1 MITVTKQVVFVHS
14 ARGRRQLADKPA
26 WEAPQQT
33 GRVPRVSRVMAL
45 AIQFD
50 RLLREGAVRNT
61 TELARLCHVTQ
72 PRITQ
77 VMQLLYLA
85 PDIQEELL
93 FLPPVE
99 RGRDRVTE
107 KQLRAIAA
115 EPDWR
120 KQRSMWRELRSAES
134 VDAWDILPTDH
145 PSP

>member
-1 MITVTKQVVFVHS
+1 
-14 ARGRRQLADKPA
+14 
-26 WEAPQQT
+26 
-33 GRVPRVSRVMAL
+33 
-45 AIQFD
+45 
-50 RLLREGAVRNT
+50 VRNT
-61 TELARLCHVTQ
+61 TDLARLTHVTQ

-99 RGRDRVTE
+99 RGRDPITE
-107 KQLRAIAA
+107 RDLRPIAA
-115 EPDWR
+115 IVDWS

-134 VDAWDILPTDH
+134 VDASGISPTDH